1 MCIQYMGQT
10 GNQVQAA
17 YKDITLLE
25 ALIFSKHWMD
35 LPIPEVLLSDPQLRC
50 RSQRLMIAKDI
61 YHPAR
66 PLKASE
72 LALLEKA
79 MEAVL
84 DTRDVYLLRAVIYA
98 AWSISRWSDTRY
110 VDQFWVEHAGCN
122 GELFGLVGAKAIF
135 IRRPR
140 VLQRS
145 RGICP
150 LWRYYKGAQEW
161 TGQNFGLNL
170 CWS

>member
-25 ALIFSKHWMD
+25 ALVFSKHWMD
-35 LPIPEVLLSDPQLRC
+35 RPIPEVLLSDPQLRC

-84 DTRDVYLLRAVIYA
+84 DTRDVYL
-98 AWSISRWSDTRY
+98 
-110 VDQFWVEHAGCN
+110 
-122 GELFGLVGAKAIF
+122 
-135 IRRPR
+135 
-140 VLQRS
+140 VL
-145 RGICP
+145 
-150 LWRYYKGAQEW
+150 
-161 TGQNFGLNL
+161 
-170 CWS
+170 